1 MKCLILFSRKN
12 KKNITDKSSA
22 ESSHT
27 RSVISVKFSNTDN
40 LSWYRLLFCL
50 CTFVLYFLIAVE

>member
-27 RSVISVKFSNTDN
+27 RSVISVKFSHADN
-40 LSWYRLLFCL
+40 LSWYRLFFCL
-50 CTFVLYFLIAVE
+50 CTFMLYFLIAVE